1 MMSVIEVSNIEM
13 VDETTTDSEVS
24 ETYEQIRKG
33 MQLPFVPNLFK
44 STAGSPAVLSG
55 SWGVFNNVFVQS
67 SLPIALKAMI
77 LYSIASANNCEY
89 CSVVHQATCKSL
101 GVDESTL
108 KMLTDN
114 LKDLEPRRVQAIVD
128 FALKV
133 ADLSHSLQEE
143 DYENVRDQGVTEEE
157 LVEIIGLA
165 ALGNYL
171 DSLADAFKIDV
182 DGPIKDALKA

>member
-1 MMSVIEVSNIEM
+1 MTIIEISNLEM
-13 VDETTTDSEVS
+13 VDESTDDNEVKDTF
-24 ETYEQIRKG
+24 EEIRQG

-44 STAGSPAVLSG
+44 TSAIAPNILNGTWAVFKH
-55 SWGVFNNVFVQS
+55 VFAES

-77 LYSIASANNCEY
+77 LYSIAAANQCEY

-108 KMLTDN
+108 KMLTEN

-133 ADLSHSLQEE
+133 ADLSHNLQED
-143 DYENVRDQGVTEEE
+143 DYEAVRNQGVTEEE

-171 DSLADAFKIDV
+171 DSIADAYKIAV
-182 DGPIKDALKA
+182 DGPIRDSING